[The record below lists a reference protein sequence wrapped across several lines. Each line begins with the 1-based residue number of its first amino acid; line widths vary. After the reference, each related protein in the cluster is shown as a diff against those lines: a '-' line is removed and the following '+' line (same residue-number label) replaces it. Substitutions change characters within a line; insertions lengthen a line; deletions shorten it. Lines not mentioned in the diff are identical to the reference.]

1 MASPIKMLAL
11 AAAAT
16 AAIAPL
22 AASAATI
29 GIAASNPV
37 IELTVTEVVQS
48 APDTASVGAG
58 VTVRAPS
65 ASEAMRLNAAQMDKV
80 IARLRQLGIARE
92 DIQTANFSL
101 NPQYQYRNDNTPP
114 LLLGYDASNSVNVTL
129 RNLDK
134 VGETLDALVSAGA
147 NNLYGPNFTL
157 EKDAEAKAAAR
168 KAAFARARQQ
178 ADEYARMADFTGVR
192 ILEISETFQQ
202 MGPMPA
208 SAQAIVVTSAGAE
221 AKTRIEPGRVG
232 SGVTLTVKYEMTGQG

>member
-11 AAAAT
+11 AAAA
-16 AAIAPL
+16 AAIAPV

-29 GIAASNPV
+29 GISASNPV

-157 EKDAEAKAAAR
+157 EQDAGAKAAAR

-178 ADEYARMADFTGVR
+178 ADEYARMAGFTGVR
-192 ILEISETFQQ
+192 IIEISETFQQ

-208 SAQAIVVTSAGAE
+208 SAEAIVVTSAGAE
-221 AKTRIEPGRVG
+221 AKTRFEPGRVG